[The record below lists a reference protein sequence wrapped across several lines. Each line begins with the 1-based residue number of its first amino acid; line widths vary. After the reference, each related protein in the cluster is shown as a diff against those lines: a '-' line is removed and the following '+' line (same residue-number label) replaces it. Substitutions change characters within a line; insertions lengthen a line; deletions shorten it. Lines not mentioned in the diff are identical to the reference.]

1 MCKKRILFGIFVV
14 LLLLTMPVYA
24 VTNFK
29 ISNYA
34 GVHQIWFEAEDFDEL
49 DPADFCQVVDETGA
63 LGQAVTRGGGRGMV
77 RWTFNIGAAG
87 GKGGTWY
94 FWARILNPDNRSD
107 FMLVK
112 GDPGD
117 AEIPAGPPY
126 PGGNSPPEFNDDDDR
141 IFEESVPAWDWW
153 GQEDG
158 SDKVLQDGENTMYI
172 FHRQGNASVFW
183 DVFMWTDSP
192 SYVPTDEDYQ
202 NAMVALP
209 GKAFNPSP
217 ANGAII
223 RDTWVSLDW
232 SPGGFAA
239 SHDVYFGEN
248 FDDVNAGAGGTF
260 RGNQSSNHFLVGAD
274 GYPYPDG
281 LAAGATYY
289 WRIDGVETDGVTKHR
304 GTVWSFF
311 IPSSMAHNPVPPDGA
326 KSIAGNVSLTWTA
339 GLGAETHTVYFGED
353 PEAVANAVEGTPQT
367 LSRYYPGALEF
378 DRTYYWRVDEFDD
391 GATHKGE
398 VWSFTTRPAGALELP
413 SAVSTFHCIG
423 VYWSPQDGSSD
434 NFSQVH
440 YRRVGSTEWKE
451 ALSLW
456 YDDRGVGGYSEGYRG
471 SIVNL
476 EPGTI
481 FEIEL
486 RLLNTGTTE
495 TFTAST
501 WSEDFPIAKT
511 VYLPAGTTNQAFE
524 ITESGSP
531 DGYILYTHPE
541 GESSTI
547 DVDNQE
553 DSCIYVSASNIIIR
567 GLTLRD
573 ASVHGIRILNNV
585 HDVVIEGCDISG
597 WGRLQEGEFGYN
609 LDAAVYSNAPNIE
622 RIIVQ
627 RNKLHHPRPDT
638 NSWKESAR
646 TIPINTYHP
655 MGPCAIVF
663 KPRNER
669 AGHYVIRY
677 NEIYSDEDHYYNDGM
692 GETHNHSYDGFPI
705 RDSDIYGN
713 YIANC
718 WDDGI
723 EAEGANCNVRIWGNY
738 ITRTPIKIATRSVT
752 VGPIY
757 VWRNVF
763 GISRAGPAPE
773 HNYGWGAFKAG
784 NYESWSHGKFYV
796 FHNTILQPPSPDA
809 GSSTGITSGS
819 SNTLG
824 NMFTRNNILH
834 ITTDRYNSIF
844 NQNQNSTN
852 DFDYDLYNGLIN
864 SYPGA
869 EPNGINGVP
878 IYDRYNGEGE
888 FALDP
893 SSPGYDAGVVIWNF
907 NNNYN
912 GAAPDIGAHE
922 AGSPPMEFGVN
933 AYQ

>member
-1 MCKKRILFGIFVV
+1 MFHQSSKKILLGILVA

-24 VTNFK
+24 VKNLK
-29 ISNYA
+29 ISNYGGA
-34 GVHQIWFEAEDFDEL
+34 HQIWFEAEDYDERNP
-49 DPADFCQVVDETGA
+49 DTDQFYPVVDADGA
-63 LGQAVTRGGGRGMV
+63 FGQAITRAGGTGGMI
-77 RWTFNIGAAG
+77 RWTFDISTANGRD
-87 GKGGTWY
+87 GTWY
-94 FWARILNPDNRSD
+94 FWARQINPSNASD
-107 FMLVK
+107 YMLVE

-117 AEIPAGPPY
+117 AEIPTGPPF
-126 PGGNSPPEFNDDDDR
+126 PGGSGEAPFANEDDR
-141 IFEESVPAWDWW
+141 IFEENVGPPW
-153 GQEDG
+153 GWARAGHEEG
-158 SDKVLQDGENTMYI
+158 HTKKLQDGDNTMYI
-172 FHRQGNASVFW
+172 FHRQGNNTVFW

-192 SYVPTDEDYQ
+192 HYVPTDEHYR
-202 NAMVALP
+202 NAEIFVLSTAS
-209 GKAFNPSP
+209 NPSP

-223 RDTWVSLDW
+223 RDTWASLYW

-248 FDDVNAGAGGTF
+248 FDDVNAGTGGTF
-260 RGNQSSNHFLVGAD
+260 RGNQTSNHFLVGLP

-281 LAAGATYY
+281 LVPDTTYY
-289 WRIDGVETDGVTKHR
+289 WRIDEVETDGVTKHKGR
-304 GTVWSFF
+304 IWSLFVPPG
-311 IPSSMAHNPVPPDGA
+311 ITDPSS
-326 KSIAGNVSLTWTA
+326 
-339 GLGAETHTVYFGED
+339 
-353 PEAVANAVEGTPQT
+353 
-367 LSRYYPGALEF
+367 
-378 DRTYYWRVDEFDD
+378 
-391 GATHKGE
+391 
-398 VWSFTTRPAGALELP
+398 
-413 SAVSTFHCIG
+413 VSTFHCIG
-423 VYWSPQDGSSD
+423 VYWSPRGGGSD
-434 NFSQVH
+434 NVCQVH
-440 YRRVGSTEWKE
+440 YRSYGSTGWKE

-456 YDDRGVGGYSEGYRG
+456 YDDRGVGGYRAGYRG

-476 EPGTI
+476 NPGTVY
-481 FEIEL
+481 EIKLE
-486 RLLNTGTTE
+486 LLNTGTKE
-495 TFTAST
+495 EFIAET

-547 DVDNQE
+547 NVNNQE
-553 DSCIYVSASNIIIR
+553 DSCIYVSASYIIIR
-567 GLTLRD
+567 GLTLRE

-585 HDVVIEGCDISG
+585 HDVVIEECDISG
-597 WGRLQEGEFGYN
+597 WGRLQEGEWGHN
-609 LDAAVYSNAPNIE
+609 NDAAVYSDSPNIE

-646 TIPINTYHP
+646 TIPRNTHHP
-655 MGPCAIVF
+655 LGPKAITF

-669 AGHYVIRY
+669 AGNYVIRY
-677 NEIYSDEDHYYNDGM
+677 NEIYSDEEHYYNDCM
-692 GETHNHSYDGFPI
+692 GETKNHSYTGFPI

-763 GISRAGPAPE
+763 DISRAGPAPE
-773 HNYGWGAFKAG
+773 HNYGWTAFKAG

-796 FHNTILQPPSPDA
+796 FHNTILQPPPPDS
-809 GSSTGITSGS
+809 GSSSGIISGS

-834 ITTDRYNSIF
+834 VSNDKNNSIS

-852 DFDYDLYNGLIN
+852 DFDYDLYNGRLN
-864 SYPGA
+864 VSEGH
-869 EPNGINGVP
+869 ELNGIYGVP
-878 IYDRYNGEGE
+878 TYIPSSGYDRTTNKGIFE
-888 FALDP
+888 L
-893 SSPGYDAGVVIWNF
+893 SSYSLGYDASVVIPNF
-907 NNNYN
+907 NDNYN